1 MTDHSRP
8 PDAFA
13 RIVEENYQRVY
24 NVIYRL
30 IEDQQEAED
39 LTQDTFVNAH
49 RAFQSFRGDS
59 QVYTWLYR
67 IAVNLTKNRLERKA
81 RRNQAH
87 GYSLDAPLQL
97 DHEDQLWLEVEDW
110 SQCPHQVIENREL
123 GQLLAT
129 EVSRLRPEY
138 KEVVILRDYEGLSYE
153 QIAQVLGCSIQAVK
167 SRLFR
172 ARSALRHRLQR
183 YLDENP

>member
-1 MTDHSRP
+1 
-8 PDAFA
+8 
-13 RIVEENYQRVY
+13 
-24 NVIYRL
+24 
-30 IEDQQEAED
+30 
-39 LTQDTFVNAH
+39 
-49 RAFQSFRGDS
+49 
-59 QVYTWLYR
+59 
-67 IAVNLTKNRLERKA
+67 
-81 RRNQAH
+81 
-87 GYSLDAPLQL
+87 
-97 DHEDQLWLEVEDW
+97 
-110 SQCPHQVIENREL
+110 VIENREL